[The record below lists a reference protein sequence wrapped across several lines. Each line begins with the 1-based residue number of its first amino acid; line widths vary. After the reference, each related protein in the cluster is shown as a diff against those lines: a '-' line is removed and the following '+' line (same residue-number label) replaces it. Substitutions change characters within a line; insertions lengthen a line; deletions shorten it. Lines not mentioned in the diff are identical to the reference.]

1 MLDAHATSP
10 GRDIVSTIFRIMFAC
25 FPQMALFGI
34 ATTVALQYLI
44 EAADSRRCAPAN
56 TLRWRS
62 KLHERLTDRRPF
74 HRLYARLNSEPA
86 VEKINKETL
95 AGDLWGGLA
104 AMLVALP
111 SAIAFGV
118 TIFAPLGGSYA
129 AQGAI
134 AGILGVTALGLI
146 AGAFGGTKRLITAPC
161 APAAAVL
168 SALAIQLMQG
178 GVTPESAV
186 LLLTLTG
193 LMSGLLQLTFGLVGL
208 GRLIKYM
215 PFPVVSGYLTG
226 VGLIIIVSQIP
237 KFLGVPKGTSFWQSL
252 ATPSLWQW
260 QGLIVGVVVIAV
272 MSAAPRFTKAVPAA
286 ILALAA
292 GVLTYFGLA
301 SADPALLQLTGNAL
315 IIGPL
320 GGGDAKFSDA
330 ILGLWKS
337 IGGLGL
343 AEVTKL
349 LVPAATLAVLLSI
362 DTLKTC
368 VVLDALTRSRHDS
381 NRELIGQGLGN
392 MASSLVGGVSGAG
405 QMGATLVNM
414 SSGAQT
420 KLSGLIEGALAL
432 IAFLI
437 LGTYIA
443 WIPIAALAGI
453 LIVIGFRMFDRNS
466 LHLLKSRSTILDF
479 AVIVAVVVT
488 AISVS
493 LIAASGVGIALAIV
507 LFIREQIR
515 GTVVRSKMAG
525 NQKFSKCVRLPAEM
539 QILEQ
544 RGGCAT
550 ILELQG
556 SLFFGTTDQLFT
568 ALESELKTQQYIV
581 LDMRRVQSVD
591 LTAVHMLEQVQGML
605 AERKAFLIFSHLP
618 ENVPSGQDMRKY
630 FDALGLVREER
641 RVQTFGELDQ
651 ALEWIEQRLL
661 AEEKLVRPDEQAL
674 ELREIDIFIGRK
686 EETLAA
692 VESAMERR
700 SYKSGEKIFSRGDRG
715 DELFLIRRG
724 SVRIMLPISATQAHH
739 LATFGRG
746 DFFGEMAFLEPEPR
760 SADAFAYADT
770 DLFVLSRKRFET
782 LSAVHHRV
790 GLGLALSVAR
800 VLANRLR
807 HANTELG
814 ALHQS

>member
-1 MLDAHATSP
+1 MLQRT
-10 GRDIVSTIFRIMFAC
+10 RKTMRIT
-25 FPQMALFGI
+25 G
-34 ATTVALQYLI
+34 
-44 EAADSRRCAPAN
+44 
-56 TLRWRS
+56 
-62 KLHERLTDRRPF
+62 KLHQSCCGELAFQSAKKT
-74 HRLYARLNSEPA
+74 LGTT

-95 AGDLWGGLA
+95 TGDLWGGLA

-168 SALAIQLMQG
+168 SALAIQLIQG

-193 LMSGLLQLTFGLVGL
+193 LMSGLLQLSFGLVGL

-252 ATPSLWQW
+252 ISPSLWQW
-260 QGLIVGVVVIAV
+260 QGLIVGIVVVAV

-286 ILALAA
+286 ILALTA
-292 GVLTYFGLA
+292 GVLAYFGLA
-301 SADPALLQLTGNAL
+301 SFDPALLKLTGNAL

-320 GGGDAKFSDA
+320 GGGDANFSDA

-337 IGGLGL
+337 IGGLGM
-343 AEVTKL
+343 ADVAKL
-349 LVPAATLAVLLSI
+349 LVPATTLAVLLSI

-381 NRELIGQGLGN
+381 NRELVGQGLGN
-392 MASSLVGGVSGAG
+392 MASSLIGGVSGAG

-420 KLSGLIEGALAL
+420 KLSGLIEGGLAL
-432 IAFLI
+432 VAFLI
-437 LGTYIA
+437 LGAYIA

-466 LHLLKSRSTILDF
+466 LHLLKSPATILDF
-479 AVIVAVVVT
+479 AVIVTVVVT
-488 AISVS
+488 AISFS

-515 GTVVRSKMAG
+515 GNVVRSKMYG
-525 NQKFSKCVRLPAEM
+525 NQKFSKCVRLPTEM
-539 QILEQ
+539 HVLEKK
-544 RGGCAT
+544 GDCAA

-568 ALESELKTQQYIV
+568 SLEGELKTKQYIV

-591 LTAVHMLEQVQGML
+591 LTAVHMLEQIQGML
-605 AERKAFLIFSHLP
+605 AERKAYLIFSHLP

-641 RVQTFGELDQ
+641 RVQTFGELDE
-651 ALEWIEQRLL
+651 ALEWIEERLL
-661 AEEKLVRPDEQAL
+661 AEEQLVRPDEQAL

-686 EETLAA
+686 DETIAA
-692 VESAMERR
+692 IESAMERK
-700 SYKSGEKIFSRGDRG
+700 SYKTGEKIFSRGDRG

-724 SVRIMLPISATQAHH
+724 AVRIMLPISERQSHH
-739 LATFGRG
+739 VATFGRG

-760 SADAFAYADT
+760 SADAFAYSDT
-770 DLFVLSRKRFET
+770 ELFVLSRKRFET
-782 LSAVHHRV
+782 LSAAHHRV
-790 GLGLALSVAR
+790 GIGLALSVAR
-800 VLANRLR
+800 VVASRLR
-807 HANTELG
+807 HANTELS
-814 ALHQS
+814 ALHRS